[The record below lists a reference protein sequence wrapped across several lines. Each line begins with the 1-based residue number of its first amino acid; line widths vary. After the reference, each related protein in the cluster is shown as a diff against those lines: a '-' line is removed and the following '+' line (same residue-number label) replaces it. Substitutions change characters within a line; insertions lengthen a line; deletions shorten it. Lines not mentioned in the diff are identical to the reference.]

1 MFMDNHDA
9 CVVVLVAAAVV
20 VQFAFFFLPFLF
32 VLKRE
37 KPKESI
43 GLLKQT
49 PSVQALALVY
59 IIREYYQ
66 LASEACIERHGGF
79 RFCPSMPPSMINLLL
94 LLQLCSLSSSSNSK
108 SSVLSFS
115 AGLFLLRVT
124 TAAIIID
131 RQKNLDQIT
140 VLMAMEIDIVI

>member
-1 MFMDNHDA
+1 
-9 CVVVLVAAAVV
+9 
-20 VQFAFFFLPFLF
+20 
-32 VLKRE
+32 
-37 KPKESI
+37 
-43 GLLKQT
+43 
-49 PSVQALALVY
+49 
-59 IIREYYQ
+59 
-66 LASEACIERHGGF
+66 
-79 RFCPSMPPSMINLLL
+79 MINLLL

-140 VLMAMEIDIVI
+140 VLMPMEIDIVI